1 MTLLR
6 IKDNTEV
13 AVVEMGMRGLGQIRE
28 MKQIA
33 YPDAAIITNVG
44 ETHLELLG
52 SLENIAKAKSEILE
66 DFTKDNWAVLN
77 ADDPRVSVMRTG
89 ASVRT
94 YGIDHD
100 CDVRARDITT
110 IGLVTCFTYESKI
123 TGAKQ
128 KVALPMLGRHNVM
141 NALASITMAELYGV
155 PDTAI
160 AESLQNIKM
169 TGKRQEFLRL
179 GDKTII
185 NDAYNASPASVAV
198 AFETLQEVVK
208 NQGYGREIAVLA
220 DMLELGSVSEE
231 SHRKVGRW
239 TQSME
244 SRKSFATG
252 KRPALFMRKQKRPAF
267 PPIMHLIKL
276 KLRPS

>member
-1 MTLLR
+1 M
-6 IKDNTEV
+6 
-13 AVVEMGMRGLGQIRE
+13 
-28 MKQIA
+28 
-33 YPDAAIITNVG
+33 
-44 ETHLELLG
+44 ELLG

-141 NALASITMAELYGV
+141 NALASITMAEL
-155 PDTAI
+155 
-160 AESLQNIKM
+160 
-169 TGKRQEFLRL
+169 LRC
-179 GDKTII
+179 T
-185 NDAYNASPASVAV
+185 
-198 AFETLQEVVK
+198 
-208 NQGYGREIAVLA
+208 
-220 DMLELGSVSEE
+220 
-231 SHRKVGRW
+231 
-239 TQSME
+239 
-244 SRKSFATG
+244 
-252 KRPALFMRKQKRPAF
+252 
-267 PPIMHLIKL
+267 
-276 KLRPS
+276 